1 MLLSSKK
8 NGYREQSYI
17 PQKPIQRF
25 FVQVILKALV
35 LPNSTEYSR
44 CRDPITG
51 RVNTAGF
58 LF

>member
-1 MLLSSKK
+1 MLLSSNK
-8 NGYREQSYI
+8 NGYQEQSYI
-17 PQKPIQRF
+17 PQKPTRRF